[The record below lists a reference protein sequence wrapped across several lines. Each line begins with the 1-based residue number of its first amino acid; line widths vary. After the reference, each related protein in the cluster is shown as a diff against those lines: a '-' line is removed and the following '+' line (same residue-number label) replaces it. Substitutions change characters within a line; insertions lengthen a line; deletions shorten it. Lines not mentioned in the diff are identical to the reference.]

1 MTARLF
7 TSRRHVGWAV
17 WPALAALVLTP
28 LALVAH
34 SYKFAVDDQIL
45 YIPVLL
51 RRLDPNLYPGDY
63 FFVNQPQ
70 TSISLFED
78 VMMWP
83 VRWLGLDW
91 AMFVA
96 YLVVQWAILLAFYW
110 LAECLTG
117 RKASAAL
124 AMVLFMLPVSVGGT
138 LVRTYDNYLNP
149 RTMTLPLGL
158 LALVALARCRMG
170 WAALLAGLQLLLHPL
185 SGIYPWLV
193 TAVLLAWWIWRGRLS
208 RRQWLGPALVLFGT
222 LGWLAWSS
230 GGGGLWLDETW
241 RAILWRRTPYM
252 FLGSWRS
259 ADWLPLAIYAVLGAL
274 GWFGRPRTLS
284 ATQVCLASSGVAIG
298 ALLAAAVA
306 ADWLGLAPLA
316 GLQLARGS
324 WLIVALGIIFGADL
338 VVTLLRRPAW
348 GAWLMAIPLATV
360 VYHNRADKEWQ
371 LVFAGLVGA
380 LLLAGGLEAVVPRLA
395 GAGRAAAIGSRL
407 ADVVLAV
414 SGIAAVSLG
423 LLAAWPLSAA
433 WIAHA
438 LGARALSP
446 EASWPALF
454 FFGLAWLTKIIRTP
468 RLPRWVRYGQLAAG
482 AALVVLSCLPALAT
496 WQARDWSKYLNAR
509 LQLPG
514 TDTWMSTG
522 QHSWRA
528 VQLWAAEHTP
538 PDTLFVTDPD
548 DAGFRVYSMRSPLV
562 EYKDGAPA
570 MFSRAYALEWARRM
584 QAMSATGV
592 VDSDKRTR
600 LTEFSEIGLVT
611 LHQTY
616 PFDYVVAR
624 QPQQL
629 AWPQVYSNTDFV
641 VFAWPQ
647 PAQP

>member
-1 MTARLF
+1 
-7 TSRRHVGWAV
+7 
-17 WPALAALVLTP
+17 
-28 LALVAH
+28 
-34 SYKFAVDDQIL
+34 
-45 YIPVLL
+45 
-51 RRLDPNLYPGDY
+51 
-63 FFVNQPQ
+63 
-70 TSISLFED
+70 
-78 VMMWP
+78 
-83 VRWLGLDW
+83 
-91 AMFVA
+91 
-96 YLVVQWAILLAFYW
+96 
-110 LAECLTG
+110 
-117 RKASAAL
+117 
-124 AMVLFMLPVSVGGT
+124 
-138 LVRTYDNYLNP
+138 
-149 RTMTLPLGL
+149 
-158 LALVALARCRMG
+158 
-170 WAALLAGLQLLLHPL
+170 
-185 SGIYPWLV
+185 
-193 TAVLLAWWIWRGRLS
+193 
-208 RRQWLGPALVLFGT
+208 
-222 LGWLAWSS
+222 
-230 GGGGLWLDETW
+230 
-241 RAILWRRTPYM
+241 M
-252 FLGSWRS
+252 FLGSWRL

-298 ALLAAAVA
+298 ALLAAAVT

-316 GLQLARGS
+316 GLQLARGG
-324 WLIVALGIIFGADL
+324 WLIVALGVIFGADL

-348 GAWLMAIPLATV
+348 GAWLMAILLATV

-380 LLLAGGLEAVVPRLA
+380 LLLAGGLEAAVPRLA

-407 ADVVLAV
+407 ADIVLAV

-438 LGARALSP
+438 LGAWALSA
-446 EASWPALF
+446 EALWPALF
-454 FFGLAWLTKIIRTP
+454 FFGLAWLIKIIWATHS
-468 RLPRWVRYGQLAAG
+468 PRWVRYSQLAAG
-482 AALVVLSCLPALAT
+482 LVLMVSSCLPMLAT
-496 WQARDWSKYLNAR
+496 WQARDWGKYLNAR

-514 TDTWMSTG
+514 TDTWMSAG

-538 PDTLFVTDPD
+538 PDALFVTDPD

-570 MFSRAYALEWARRM
+570 MFSRAYALEWTRRM

-592 VDSDKRTR
+592 VDSDKHTR
-600 LTEFSEIGLVT
+600 LTEFSEVGLVT

-616 PFDYVVAR
+616 PFDYVIAR